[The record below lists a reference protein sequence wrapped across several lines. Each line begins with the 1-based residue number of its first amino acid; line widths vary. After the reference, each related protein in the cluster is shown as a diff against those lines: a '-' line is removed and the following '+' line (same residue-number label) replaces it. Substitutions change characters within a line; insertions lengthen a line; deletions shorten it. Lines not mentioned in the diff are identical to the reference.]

1 MVNLAKG
8 FSECSLNCECECE
21 AVRFQ
26 ERGRR
31 WVDVIMARSST
42 VQRLR
47 YNVDDVKIIWWGGG
61 AVASPCA
68 EEREGQLT
76 SASSMRGDGQ
86 CKVGDSGR
94 LVMDGAVSRRCDLN
108 GSAKIS

>member
-61 AVASPCA
+61 GGGESVRGGERGSVDFSELDERRRAVQGGRQWETCDGWCGVA
-68 EEREGQLT
+68 E
-76 SASSMRGDGQ
+76 M
-86 CKVGDSGR
+86 
-94 LVMDGAVSRRCDLN
+94 
-108 GSAKIS
+108 